1 MEQPPPEEISISLEK
16 ETETFEADTH
26 PFDTKE
32 LKEFF
37 QKHFPEYA
45 DLITQCKRPG
55 LSENPDEMEKWE
67 AQRIRKRKQRFK
79 DETLTGWLNRV
90 LYEETFLVDPFPG
103 RTDIDLKQG
112 IPGFTPG
119 GLISHHYILGS
130 SNGRTIEDVLAL
142 STEESLE
149 EQLLSLPD
157 RREQLNFL
165 DVISNSTYRRNS
177 DSIPFLPLVLRSI
190 QENKSFPQELNSIGY
205 RLLRILQAR
214 RDDFYSSVKDPK
226 LKECV
231 KISDKKIT
239 KIVLLYSAWSRFQS
253 LLTKQGGIRSLM
265 SEKLKSDL
273 KDFLFFRTHPET
285 QIFYEYLSPSGFLN
299 EQR

>member
-1 MEQPPPEEISISLEK
+1 MEQPPEEISISLEK
-16 ETETFEADTH
+16 EAETFETEPH
-26 PFDTKE
+26 PFDTQE
-32 LKEFF
+32 LKEFV
-37 QKHFPEYA
+37 QEHFSEYT
-45 DLITQCKRPG
+45 DSISECKRPG
-55 LSENPDEMEKWE
+55 LSNNPDDMEKWE
-67 AQRIRKRKQRFK
+67 AQRIRQRKQRFK
-79 DETLTGWLNRV
+79 NETLTGWLNRI

-130 SNGRTIEDVLAL
+130 SNSRNIEDVLDL
-142 STEESLE
+142 STEESLK

-157 RREQLNFL
+157 RKSQLNFL
-165 DVISNSTYRRNS
+165 DVVSNSTYRRTS
-177 DSIPFLPLVLRSI
+177 GSRLYLPLVLRNI
-190 QENKSFPQELNSIGY
+190 QENKGFPRELDSTGY

-214 RDDFYSSVKDPK
+214 KEEFYSPVKDPK

-231 KISDKKIT
+231 KASDRELNKID
-239 KIVLLYSAWSRFQS
+239 LLYSAWARFQS

-265 SEKLKSDL
+265 SEELKSDL
-273 KDFLFFRTHPET
+273 EDFLFFRTHPET

-299 EQR
+299 EQS